1 MGSMLDLLENVI
13 VSFGRALVS
22 PGPGA
27 AEFFVAVLVACGLVM
42 IAVSALLPKGGAG
55 NLEWWER

>member
-1 MGSMLDLLENVI
+1 MGSMLDLLENVTA
-13 VSFGRALVS
+13 SLVS

-27 AEFFVAVLVACGLVM
+27 AEFLVAVLVACGLAA
-42 IAVSALLPKGGAG
+42 IALAALLPKGGRG

>member
-1 MGSMLDLLENVI
+1 MQDLLETVT
-13 VSFGRALVS
+13 VSLVS

-27 AEFFVAVLVACGLVM
+27 AEILVAVLVACGLVT
-42 IAVSALLPKGGAG
+42 IAVSALLPKGGSG

>member
-1 MGSMLDLLENVI
+1 MQDVLENVT
-13 VSFGRALVS
+13 VSLVS

-27 AEFFVAVLVACGLVM
+27 AEFLVAVLVACGLAA
-42 IAVSALLPKGGAG
+42 IALLALLPKRGAG